1 MRVPLLALAALV
13 VAACSDSTSPAAD
26 VAAPSTS
33 SPITTTASIAAPASL
48 FTSYSTSSAHWPHIT
63 TMMTDFYYSWTST
76 ERAWAGAHYDH
87 AMSGSLSA
95 WKSVNPTV
103 GHLRYALLWTVIVPS
118 TTRGD
123 LVSSYYPDM
132 RAWFATHTRY
142 KLENAFVHAV
152 DKPRD
157 YSGRVTFSIWGS
169 RRWALNPSD
178 AGARAYSADRM
189 RRVAAGE
196 NGVFIDESSSGD
208 IGAHIGATREYP
220 TGANYKSAYTI
231 LIGAVKQALGT
242 KTVMLNT
249 AEYTGSVDRGY
260 VLAAGATHMEWINN
274 FMQSGMP
281 DRWRWI
287 TSLNESGVFVDMVT
301 RFSTPQVN
309 AMSTF
314 YPRGN
319 SATSAQRAKMWE
331 LASYYLV
338 VPSNPRLLALQLENS
353 WSVPYSQLWLRAQEA
368 NIGHPRSARVAA
380 RSGTD
385 GAGNGYVLYTRDFD
399 RALIVLRLQ
408 QGWNSHTYGDATALT
423 FPLPTGQSWIPLNAD
438 GTVGAPVT
446 SVRLRNSE
454 AAILLKGSTMR

>member
-1 MRVPLLALAALV
+1 
-13 VAACSDSTSPAAD
+13 
-26 VAAPSTS
+26 
-33 SPITTTASIAAPASL
+33 
-48 FTSYSTSSAHWPHIT
+48 
-63 TMMTDFYYSWTST
+63 
-76 ERAWAGAHYDH
+76 
-87 AMSGSLSA
+87 
-95 WKSVNPTV
+95 
-103 GHLRYALLWTVIVPS
+103 
-118 TTRGD
+118 
-123 LVSSYYPDM
+123 
-132 RAWFATHTRY
+132 
-142 KLENAFVHAV
+142 
-152 DKPRD
+152 
-157 YSGRVTFSIWGS
+157 
-169 RRWALNPSD
+169 
-178 AGARAYSADRM
+178 
-189 RRVAAGE
+189 
-196 NGVFIDESSSGD
+196 
-208 IGAHIGATREYP
+208 
-220 TGANYKSAYTI
+220 
-231 LIGAVKQALGT
+231 
-242 KTVMLNT
+242 
-249 AEYTGSVDRGY
+249 
-260 VLAAGATHMEWINN
+260 
-274 FMQSGMP
+274 
-281 DRWRWI
+281 
-287 TSLNESGVFVDMVT
+287 VFVDMVT